1 MRSLLTKLGLVL
13 ALCSPAFG
21 QFFALNGQCSKG
33 GQAVVTQGL
42 KSSATTP
49 IPTGG
54 AVANGTGVLASY
66 PSCSVNVYV
75 TATTNRATIFSDA
88 AGSHA
93 LTNPFTANTDGSWLF
108 FTAQGQYDITMTGGG
123 LPVPVT
129 LTGVAIGGG
138 GGGGGGGG
146 FAGTQNRVTK
156 FTTPSTIGNSSMTD
170 DGLGLVLSP
179 NGLSVVGSAYG
190 LQYPNSANGSTNNLL
205 ACIDPTSVLVS
216 QVTTCPISALNAI
229 GVVHSGGGAT
239 GNAQV
244 SQSGFENCIFDNQT
258 IIGDSVVPS
267 TTAAGQCSDA
277 GAVRPPQTQGIGR
290 VVTVNSG
297 AGTAASVQIF
307 SLDISAPGASG
318 GSGTVSNCGVGGTIA
333 YYGTSGNV
341 VSCDTSTTDDGLGHV
356 TSKSVGTTDATKA
369 GFMWL
374 AQGTDP
380 GVPGA
385 GKVQFAAPAA
395 VASPYEIVMPGN
407 HSTGCFFGTDAAGVV
422 TVSFAACAGSSYPV
436 DINGSLLTAN
446 DTINFNDTTPV
457 AAANGLNVKFQTSR
471 AATTDS
477 VSAYVPGDGNS
488 AHYLSGLGTFTT
500 PPGTYVLPTQ
510 YTHLRCESGLGDGLN
525 AVTAGTYLQSTC
537 YNDSGVTWTIVG
549 IKCFTDNNG
558 TSTLNATNGAA
569 TGLLTGAVTCTNAF
583 AAGSQSATT
592 TIANGDY
599 IKFTFVADGT
609 SKQTTWVVS
618 FTQ

>member
-1 MRSLLTKLGLVL
+1 MRFLLTRILCAL
-13 ALCSPAFG
+13 ALCCAAHG
-21 QFFALNGQCSKG
+21 QFFAVNGQCSKG

-54 AVANGTGVLASY
+54 AVATGTGVLASY
-66 PSCSVNVYV
+66 PSCSVNVYI
-75 TATTNRATIFSDA
+75 TGTTNRATLFSDA
-88 AGSHA
+88 AHSHA

-108 FTAQGQYDITMTGGG
+108 FTAQGQYDVTMTGGG
-123 LPVPVT
+123 LPTPVT

-146 FAGTQNRVTK
+146 FAGTQNKITK
-156 FTTPSTIGNSSMTD
+156 FTTASTIGDSSMTD

-216 QVTTCPISALNAI
+216 QVTTCPVSALNAI

-277 GAVRPPQTQGIGR
+277 GAVRPPNTQGIGR
-290 VVTVNSG
+290 VVTVNAG

-318 GSGTVSNCGVGGTIA
+318 GSGTVSHCGTGNSNA
-333 YYGTSGNV
+333 FYASAGTS
-341 VSCDTSTTDDGLGHV
+341 VSCDASVTDDGLGNA
-356 TSKSVGTTDATKA
+356 TAKSLGTTDATKA
-369 GFMWL
+369 GFIWL

-385 GKVQFAAPAA
+385 GKVQFAAPAT
-395 VASPYEIVMPGN
+395 VSSPYEVLMPGTHGN
-407 HSTGCFFGTDAAGVV
+407 GCLSGSDAAGVV
-422 TVSFAACAGSSYPV
+422 TLSFAACAGSSYPV

-446 DTINFNDTTPV
+446 DTINFNDTTPA

-488 AHYLSGLGTFTT
+488 AHFLNGTGAFTT

-510 YTHLRCESGLGDGLN
+510 YTKLRCESGLGDGLN

-537 YNDSGVTWTIVG
+537 YNDSGVTWTITG

-558 TSTLNATNGAA
+558 TSTLNATNSAA
-569 TGLLTGAVTCTNAF
+569 AGLLTGAVTCTNAF

-592 TIANGDY
+592 TLANGDY
-599 IKFTFVADGT
+599 VKFTFVADGT